1 VIATPYAS
9 GFDYFFIADEVQFK
23 FDRCLRFLQET
34 VSCLFIYNLENNIS
48 FRSVVSW
55 RGYKCLG

>member
-1 VIATPYAS
+1 MIATPYAS

-55 RGYKCLG
+55 RG